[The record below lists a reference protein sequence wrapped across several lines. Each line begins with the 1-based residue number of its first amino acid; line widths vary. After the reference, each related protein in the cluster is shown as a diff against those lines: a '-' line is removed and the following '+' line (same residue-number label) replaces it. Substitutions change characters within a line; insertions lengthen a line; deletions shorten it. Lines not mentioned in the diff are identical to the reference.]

1 MELGTFLVNVYK
13 GAVDKVK
20 AYNNAADSK
29 SLLVANNQVYY
40 LEKTLIKTYF
50 ESDISACDAYIS
62 RMDRR
67 LDLIQPSTNRQ
78 LVVSNQVYF
87 LEKTIVKTYL
97 QSDITATDNYIS
109 KMDRRLDLIRITL
122 QSEATTFNVDCR
134 YLIRFVGLCNNH
146 VGTERKVL
154 PKNVLKILNII
165 YKRKGDIIDIYK
177 K

>member
-67 LDLIQPSTNRQ
+67 LDLI
-78 LVVSNQVYF
+78 
-87 LEKTIVKTYL
+87 
-97 QSDITATDNYIS
+97 
-109 KMDRRLDLIRITL
+109 RITL
-122 QSEATTFNVDCR
+122 QSEATTFNVDCQ
-134 YLIRFVGLCNNH
+134 YLIRFVRLCNNH
-146 VGTERKVL
+146 VETERKVL
-154 PKNVLKILNII
+154 PKNVLKILNTI

>member
-13 GAVDKVK
+13 GAVDKVT

-67 LDLIQPSTNRQ
+67 LDLI
-78 LVVSNQVYF
+78 
-87 LEKTIVKTYL
+87 
-97 QSDITATDNYIS
+97 
-109 KMDRRLDLIRITL
+109 RITL
-122 QSEATTFNVDCR
+122 QSEATTFNVDCQ
-134 YLIRFVGLCNNH
+134 YLIRFVRLCNTH
-146 VGTERKVL
+146 VISERKVL
-154 PKNVLKILNII
+154 PKNVLKILNTI

>member
-1 MELGTFLVNVYK
+1 MPLTHFNYTIQMELGTFLVNVYK

-20 AYNNAADSK
+20 AYNNAADNK

-67 LDLIQPSTNRQ
+67 LN
-78 LVVSNQVYF
+78 
-87 LEKTIVKTYL
+87 
-97 QSDITATDNYIS
+97 
-109 KMDRRLDLIRITL
+109 LIRITL

-134 YLIRFVGLCNNH
+134 YLIRFVGLCNTH
-146 VGTERKVL
+146 VETERKVL
-154 PKNVLKILNII
+154 PKNVLKILNTI

>member
-1 MELGTFLVNVYK
+1 MPLTHFNYTIQMELGTFLVNVYK

-67 LDLIQPSTNRQ
+67 LDLI
-78 LVVSNQVYF
+78 
-87 LEKTIVKTYL
+87 
-97 QSDITATDNYIS
+97 
-109 KMDRRLDLIRITL
+109 RITL
-122 QSEATTFNVDCR
+122 QSEATTFNVDCQ
-134 YLIRFVGLCNNH
+134 YLIRFVRLCNNH
-146 VGTERKVL
+146 VETERKVL
-154 PKNVLKILNII
+154 PKNVLKILNTI

>member
-67 LDLIQPSTNRQ
+67 LDLI
-78 LVVSNQVYF
+78 
-87 LEKTIVKTYL
+87 
-97 QSDITATDNYIS
+97 
-109 KMDRRLDLIRITL
+109 RITL

-154 PKNVLKILNII
+154 PKNVLKILNTI

>member
-20 AYNNAADSK
+20 AYNKAADSK
-29 SLLVANNQVYY
+29 SLLAANNQVYY

-62 RMDRR
+62 R
-67 LDLIQPSTNRQ
+67 
-78 LVVSNQVYF
+78 
-87 LEKTIVKTYL
+87 
-97 QSDITATDNYIS
+97 
-109 KMDRRLDLIRITL
+109 MDRRLDLIRITL

>member
-67 LDLIQPSTNRQ
+67 LDLI
-78 LVVSNQVYF
+78 
-87 LEKTIVKTYL
+87 
-97 QSDITATDNYIS
+97 
-109 KMDRRLDLIRITL
+109 RITL

-177 K
+177 KQEDGL

>member
-13 GAVDKVK
+13 GAVDKVT
-20 AYNNAADSK
+20 AYNGAPDSK
-29 SLLVANNQVYY
+29 SLSVVKNQVYY

-67 LDLIQPSTNRQ
+67 LDLI
-78 LVVSNQVYF
+78 
-87 LEKTIVKTYL
+87 
-97 QSDITATDNYIS
+97 
-109 KMDRRLDLIRITL
+109 RITL
-122 QSEATTFNVDCR
+122 QSEATTFNVDCQ
-134 YLIRFVGLCNNH
+134 YLIRFVRLCNNH
-146 VGTERKVL
+146 VETERKVL

>member
-13 GAVDKVK
+13 GAVDKVDKVK

-67 LDLIQPSTNRQ
+67 LDLI
-78 LVVSNQVYF
+78 
-87 LEKTIVKTYL
+87 
-97 QSDITATDNYIS
+97 
-109 KMDRRLDLIRITL
+109 RITL
-122 QSEATTFNVDCR
+122 QSEATTFNVDCQ

-146 VGTERKVL
+146 VETERKVL
-154 PKNVLKILNII
+154 PKNVLKILNTI

>member
-20 AYNNAADSK
+20 AYNNTADSK

-62 RMDRR
+62 R
-67 LDLIQPSTNRQ
+67 
-78 LVVSNQVYF
+78 
-87 LEKTIVKTYL
+87 
-97 QSDITATDNYIS
+97 
-109 KMDRRLDLIRITL
+109 MDRRLDLIRITL

>member
-67 LDLIQPSTNRQ
+67 LDLI
-78 LVVSNQVYF
+78 
-87 LEKTIVKTYL
+87 
-97 QSDITATDNYIS
+97 
-109 KMDRRLDLIRITL
+109 RITL